1 MTALQAN
8 PSVKNAILI
17 LTVFIFCLTL
27 PTKTSLAS
35 ETSKVTSKE
44 RYKGTINKNIHILVD
59 LNFYKNR
66 SLEGSYYYLKNR
78 VRIPLKG
85 SFDTGYGFELVE
97 RAPRDEKIVRKG
109 DITGYF
115 RGKFDKNFT
124 HMTGVWS
131 NASGSKSFTFEL
143 RKVESGEAGDDKP
156 NITGGIF
163 DSEASGFD
171 DRAKH
176 EDDFTPKVF
185 AEILNDGDGR
195 QWKLTSQKRVVVKKN
210 QYLFTTYD
218 REGVGS
224 IVIAYKQI
232 NRKMMRAG
240 GYQYIFGGNGASCS
254 VGDWK
259 VVGNQLELRTYC
271 IGYFHQMMPEGEMP
285 PTEKHDRVV
294 VLDLFKEDPY
304 VEEDFSCV
312 GMKDGPLEIDGRF
325 RMRADL
331 NFDGKEDLILSRSK
345 SNNGSGCG
353 TGGCSVTIYLK
364 QSDGSY
370 QPVEF
375 GLHPA
380 AVSLKKI
387 KIGVGNLFTYW
398 HMSAQDGVL
407 ATFRVD
413 ANSISE
419 QASKTIHPTM
429 SNTDEKLYQSMFG
442 NKNGLTAEFAN
453 CKSGKIEWIPY
464 H

>member
-1 MTALQAN
+1 MTALQAT
-8 PSVKNAILI
+8 PPVKNAILI
-17 LTVFIFCLTL
+17 LTVFIFCLAL

-35 ETSKVTSKE
+35 ETSKVTGKE

-59 LNFYKNR
+59 LNFHKNK
-66 SLEGSYYYLKNR
+66 SLEGSYYYLKSR
-78 VRIPLKG
+78 VRIPLTG
-85 SFDTGYGFELVE
+85 SFDTDYGFELVE
-97 RAPRDEKIVRKG
+97 RAPRDEKNVRKG
-109 DITGYF
+109 NITGYF
-115 RGKFDKNFT
+115 RGKFDKNFN

-131 NASGSKSFTFEL
+131 NTSESKSFMFDL
-143 RKVESGEAGDDKP
+143 RKVESGETGDDKP
-156 NITGGIF
+156 NITGRIF
-163 DSEASGFD
+163 DSNSRGFD
-171 DRAKH
+171 DKAKH
-176 EDDFTPKVF
+176 EDEFTPKGF
-185 AEILNDGDGR
+185 AEVLYDGNLN
-195 QWKLTSQKRVVVKKN
+195 QWKLTSQKGVAIKKK

-224 IVIAYKQI
+224 IVIVYKQI
-232 NRKMMRAG
+232 NGKMMRVG
-240 GYQYIFGGNGASCS
+240 GYQYIFGGNGASCY

-285 PTEKHDRVV
+285 PTEEHDRVV
-294 VLDLFKEDPY
+294 VLDLIKEDPY

-312 GMKDGPLEIDGRF
+312 GMKDGPLGIDGRF
-325 RMRADL
+325 RIRADL

-375 GLHPA
+375 DLHPA

-387 KIGVGNLFTYW
+387 KTGEGNLFTYW

-413 ANSISE
+413 ANSIRE

-429 SNTDEKLYQSMFG
+429 SKTDEKLYQSMFG
-442 NKNGLTAEFAN
+442 KNGLTAEIAN
-453 CKSGKIEWIPY
+453 CKSGRIEWIPY